1 MKKYPIA
8 LSGTSLNLMVTLRR
22 LYEQFLTNRYLRHN
36 MLLLVT
42 NILAGAF
49 SYLLHPFLGHVMSIQ
64 EYGQVATFISLTL
77 VLNTPT
83 QIIATVAA
91 KYASSLATVEY
102 AAQLNDF
109 IRRLT
114 GILLVA
120 GVMTTAIFVALSGRI
135 TFFFHFDSPQEVIFL
150 SVIFIISFS
159 APLNQGVLQGLQ
171 LFGWYAVLALLTA
184 FLRMIL
190 AVSLVFVGLGVN
202 GAIIGIVLS
211 AILTYLFSFFP
222 LRKVLQGPRTRVGS
236 LHSLWFYSILT
247 AVAATGIV
255 ALYSIDTVLA
265 KHFLSA
271 SDAGL
276 YAALATMGRTGL
288 FLTNS
293 VAIIMFPRVVAL
305 HERRESHTSVVVQA
319 LLSVLVLS
327 IVVEGAFCLAPAPI
341 TKLLFGQ
348 AFLSIAGLLPLYGLA
363 MLILAF
369 AQVLAMYFLAISNRL
384 FVGII
389 FLACALQVMLIVWY
403 HTTIAQVVEAVLI
416 SNVALT
422 LGLLGVWFLVYRK
435 DKARTVVA

>member
-1 MKKYPIA
+1 MKKYSIA
-8 LSGTSLNLMVTLRR
+8 LSETSLHPMMTLRR

-36 MLLLVT
+36 MLLLIT
-42 NILAGAF
+42 NVLAGAF

-64 EYGQVATFISLTL
+64 DYGQVATFISLTL
-77 VLNTPT
+77 VLSTPT

-91 KYASSLATVEY
+91 KYASSLSTVEQH
-102 AAQLNDF
+102 AQLNDF

-120 GVMTTAIFVALSGRI
+120 GAVTTVAFVALSSSI
-135 TFFFHFDSPQEVIFL
+135 TFFFHLNSPQEMLFLSLIFL
-150 SVIFIISFS
+150 ISFS
-159 APLNQGVLQGLQ
+159 APLNQGVLQGVQ
-171 LFGWYAVLALLTA
+171 FFGWYAALSLLTA

-190 AVSLVFVGLGVN
+190 AVILVFIGLGVN

-211 AILTYLFSFFP
+211 AILTYLTSFFP
-222 LRKVLQGPRTRVGS
+222 LRKFLQGPRTHVGS
-236 LHSLWFYSILT
+236 LRSLWFYSILT

-265 KHFLSA
+265 KHFLSGA
-271 SDAGL
+271 DAGL

-288 FLTNS
+288 FVTNS

-305 HERRESHTSVVVQA
+305 HERGESHTSVVVQA
-319 LLSVLVLS
+319 LLGVLALSV
-327 IVVEGAFCLAPAPI
+327 VVEGAFFLAPSLL
-341 TKLLFGQ
+341 TRLLFGQ
-348 AFLSIAGLLPLYGLA
+348 TFMPIAGLLPLYGLA

-384 FVGII
+384 FVGVI
-389 FLACALQVMLIVWY
+389 FLACALQVLLIVWY
-403 HTTIAQVVEAVLI
+403 HATIFQVVKAVLI

-422 LGLLGVWFLVYRK
+422 FGLLGVWLLVYRK
-435 DKARTVVA
+435 DKVRKRTT